1 MGTVDGPD
9 DLVGRRVALRHRLG
23 SGLLTDAVGELATD
37 GGALV
42 VHTRRGAVRV
52 ARSDVVAV
60 RAVPPPMPRRASWAA
75 VARVENL
82 CADAWPARVDRPLGA
97 WRLRATGGFTG
108 RANAAVAVGHPGVPV
123 PAALEVVRAF
133 ADEHGVTPRVHT
145 PVGSPWDRA
154 VAREGWVLDAGHEAG
169 AEVAVL
175 VADVD
180 RLAAAAP
187 QNHDA
192 AGRPGAPAVV
202 LTDRPDAVW
211 WALSLGRDPTPD
223 ERWVLD
229 PAGHVDLGGAAST
242 TAGTPPGP
250 GPALDRAATAPAVR
264 TAFGSVPDTGVIR
277 AAVVGDHAHL
287 SRLAIRPQGR
297 RTGVGTRLTAVA
309 AAWAREQ
316 GARWAVLQVAV
327 HNTEAWAF
335 YDALGATE
343 HHRYRYLVPP
353 TGAEVASGRPLSCNL
368 TA

>member
-1 MGTVDGPD
+1 VDGPD

-23 SGLLTDAVGELATD
+23 SGLLTDAVGELTTD
-37 GGALV
+37 DGALV

-60 RAVPPPMPRRASWAA
+60 RAVPPPVPRRASWAA

-108 RANAAVAVGHPGVPV
+108 RANAALAVGDPGVPV

-133 ADEHGVTPRVHT
+133 ADEHGVAPRVHA

-180 RLAAAAP
+180 RLAAAALPDDAAP

-192 AGRPGAPAVV
+192 GGRPGAHAVV
-202 LTDRPDAVW
+202 LTDRPDAAW

-229 PAGHVDLGGAAST
+229 PAGHVDVSGAA
-242 TAGTPPGP
+242 
-250 GPALDRAATAPAVR
+250 PAAATFEVR
-264 TAFGSVPDTGVIR
+264 TAFGSVPGTGVIR

-287 SRLAIRPQGR
+287 SRLAVRPQGR
-297 RTGVGTRLTAVA
+297 RAEVGTRLTAVA
-309 AAWAREQ
+309 AAWARKQ
-316 GARWAVLQVAV
+316 GARWAVLQVAL
-327 HNTEAWAF
+327 HNTAARAF

-353 TGAEVASGRPLSCNL
+353 PGADVASGKPLSCNL

>member
-1 MGTVDGPD
+1 MVTMDRLD
-9 DLVGRRVALRHRLG
+9 DLVGHRVALRHRLG
-23 SGLLTDAVGELATD
+23 SGLLTDAVGELTTD
-37 GGALV
+37 DGALV

-60 RAVPPPMPRRASWAA
+60 RAVPPPVPRRASWAA

-97 WRLRATGGFTG
+97 WRLRASGGFTG
-108 RANAAVAVGHPGVPV
+108 RANAAVAVGDPGVPV

-133 ADEHGVTPRVHT
+133 ADEHGVTPRVHA

-187 QNHDA
+187 HD
-192 AGRPGAPAVV
+192 GPALASDQRREVV
-202 LTDRPDAVW
+202 LADRPDAAW

-229 PAGHVDLGGAAST
+229 PAGHAAV
-242 TAGTPPGP
+242 PGM
-250 GPALDRAATAPAVR
+250 R
-264 TAFGSVPDTGVIR
+264 TAFGSVPGAGVIR
-277 AAVVGDHAHL
+277 TAVVGDHAHL
-287 SRLAIRPQGR
+287 SRLAVRPQGR
-297 RTGVGTRLTAVA
+297 RAGVGTRLTAVA

-316 GARWAVLQVAV
+316 GARWAVLQVAL
-327 HNTEAWAF
+327 HNTTARAF

-353 TGAEVASGRPLSCNL
+353 TR
-368 TA
+368 T

>member
-1 MGTVDGPD
+1 MRTVDGPD

-37 GGALV
+37 DGALV

-52 ARSDVVAV
+52 ARADVVAV
-60 RAVPPPMPRRASWAA
+60 RAVPPPVPRRASWAA

-108 RANAAVAVGHPGVPV
+108 RANAALAIGDPGIPV

-133 ADEHGVTPRVHT
+133 ADEHGVAPRVHA

-154 VAREGWVLDAGHEAG
+154 VEREGWVLDAGHEAG

-187 QNHDA
+187 HDDIAPQNHDA
-192 AGRPGAPAVV
+192 DGRPRADAVV
-202 LTDRPDAVW
+202 LADRPDAAW

-229 PAGHVDLGGAAST
+229 PAGHVDVGGAAPA
-242 TAGTPPGP
+242 TAGTTPGP
-250 GPALDRAATAPAVR
+250 GAARATAAPEVR
-264 TAFGSVPDTGVIR
+264 IAFGNVPGTGVIR

-287 SRLAIRPQGR
+287 SRLAVRPQSR

-316 GARWAVLQVAV
+316 GARWAVLQVAL
-327 HNTEAWAF
+327 HNTAARAF

-353 TGAEVASGRPLSCNL
+353 GR
-368 TA
+368 A